1 MTEYTCVS
9 NFGDLWTLQNTIVI
23 VENKTNDIG
32 EDLQLMR
39 MDDKSSNKEEL
50 TEEDN
55 SVKKILCQILLL

>member
-1 MTEYTCVS
+1 M
-9 NFGDLWTLQNTIVI
+9 QNTIVI